1 MDNPDLFHY
10 AHERYAA
17 SLAQRRQQED
27 RPEPAQAPERALH
40 RHSLEAHA
48 ATEETMTGRKRAIME
63 WLRAYGPATDRQVKE
78 ALFGVAADMNTVR
91 PRITELIAAGRCHEV
106 GSIKDDVTGLP
117 VRIVRARMEGE
128 QA

>member
-1 MDNPDLFHY
+1 MDQPDLFHA

-17 SLAQRRQQED
+17 SLAQRQHQED

-40 RHSLEAHA
+40 QHSLDAHA
-48 ATEETMTGRKRAIME
+48 ATEETMTGRKRSIME

-78 ALFGVAADMNTVR
+78 ALFGERADMNTVR
-91 PRITELIAAGRCHEV
+91 PRITELIGMGVAHEV
-106 GSIKDDVTGLP
+106 GSIKDSITGLH

-128 QA
+128 DA